1 MFDDA
6 FGMIEQCAETFRGGV
21 RDAFGASICA
31 DVLDP
36 IRDQISLLRLFHEEI
51 QRRSLGV
58 EQLLQTARS
67 MTLHEGVQR

>member
-6 FGMIEQCAETFRGGV
+6 YGMIERCAETFRCGV
-21 RDAFGASICA
+21 RDAFGASISS

-36 IRDQISLLRLFHEEI
+36 IRDQIGLLRFFHEEF

-67 MTLHEGVQR
+67 MPLDEGFQL

>member
-21 RDAFGASICA
+21 RDTFGASIST

-36 IRDQISLLRLFHEEI
+36 IRDQIGLLRLFHEEV
-51 QRRSLGV
+51 QRRSLVV

-67 MTLHEGVQR
+67 MTLDEGFQR